1 MKKLFFIL
9 AAAVALAACNPTTPE
24 EPEEPIEPQ
33 QDTAFAENIIY
44 NQFNDLLPLVGMQLA
59 DAQSALVSKGWTNYE
74 NSGIFVLITDF
85 SMSQVNFVCNAS
97 DVVKDITCSISPYTV
112 TPATYE
118 PQMYCNYIK
127 DAVKKIDYNFVMGQA
142 MKTCRFY
149 ATYNQIGAKWCSSPQ
164 DFESYIND
172 GNLDAT
178 NTIYLDATIQTWT
191 KESGA
196 PFTGVQMGVR
206 KTTPIEGVT
215 INEYS
220 VAFDFKD
227 ETIE

>member
-1 MKKLFFIL
+1 MKKLLFIL
-9 AAAVALAACNPTTPE
+9 AAVALVACNPTTPE
-24 EPEEPIEPQ
+24 EPEEPTEPQ
-33 QDTAFAENIIY
+33 QDTAFAENVVY
-44 NQFNDLLPLVGMQLA
+44 NQFNDLLPLVGMQLTN
-59 DAQSALVSKGWTNYE
+59 AQSTLESKGWTNYE

-85 SMSQVNFVCNAS
+85 SMSQVNLFSNAS
-97 DVVKDITCSISPYTV
+97 DVVWNVTCSISPYTL
-112 TPATYE
+112 TPATYK

-127 DAVKKIDYNFVMGQA
+127 DAVKKIDYNFEMGQA
-142 MKTCRFY
+142 KTTCRFY

-206 KTTPIEGVT
+206 KTSPIEGVD

-220 VAFDFKD
+220 VAFEFKN
-227 ETIE
+227 ETMQ